1 MPVTESVPNRLVLK
15 SGSTTLTLNKDT
27 GQASLQRKV
36 IFWGLKPLEAAL
48 SKIVDVNTDMAVDRA
63 SGVEVW
69 HTMLVLDT
77 GEGWALPSANK
88 QDAEGNVTAIRQ
100 FLNLP

>member
-1 MPVTESVPNRLVLK
+1 MPVVESTPSRLVLK
-15 SGSTTLTLNKDT
+15 SGSTTLTLDKDT
-27 GQASLQRKV
+27 GQASHQRKIV
-36 IFWGLKPLEAAL
+36 FWGLKPLEAVL
-48 SKIVDVNTDMAVDRA
+48 SKIAKVTTDMAVDRA

-88 QDAEGNVTAIRQ
+88 QDAEGNVAAIRQ